1 MAQQALSSTPSDQG
15 NINAYSVGYRWYPF
29 MFSRGGLAWHNEFSI
44 IKTVGAGVP
53 LNVGGIPQP
62 APPTTPVWSQS
73 VYMGF
78 DFAF

>member
-1 MAQQALSSTPSDQG
+1 MTTNPSDLG

-44 IKTVGAGVP
+44 IKTVGAGVSLNGQPPP
-53 LNVGGIPQP
+53 L
-62 APPTTPVWSQS
+62 TTPVWSQS